1 MKRER
6 RSLWR
11 SISTSK
17 KVNALS
23 APAVILYTFGI
34 THFDDEGFMDG
45 DPRILKSQIVP
56 LRDDIPLSIVPQL
69 CEEIC
74 GIHVKIGAEI
84 PLWIAHKVGNE
95 IFIEDPVSNH
105 RQTFKGVH
113 KKPSEIRKL
122 VAKAKQITF
131 LGARRVATNT
141 LPAPDEA
148 AKEKLREVKI

>member
-23 APAVILYTFGI
+23 APAAILYTFAI
-34 THFDDEGFMDG
+34 AHFDDEGFMDG

-56 LRDDIPLSIVPQL
+56 LRDDIPLSIIPQL
-69 CEEIC
+69 TEEIC

-84 PLWIAHKVGNE
+84 PLWVAHKISIE
-95 IFIEDPVSNH
+95 LYIEDPVF
-105 RQTFKGVH
+105 RQKQTFKSVH
-113 KKPSEIRKL
+113 KNPSEIKKL
-122 VAKAKQITF
+122 VEKAKQITL
-131 LGARRVATNT
+131 LGAKRVQNG
-141 LPAPDEA
+141 
-148 AKEKLREVKI
+148 